1 MGNLLTQPFINC
13 TCTHIIIIQTPVE
26 RVLGRGHKVRS
37 SGGTRE
43 VKECCYDI
51 PLLESLQALLKN
63 VSVCD
68 QVIRKD

>member
-1 MGNLLTQPFINC
+1 MHIVNNGQLAHTYII
-13 TCTHIIIIQTPVE
+13 IIIIQTPVE